1 MIFRFHKNSVGGEKN
16 VRNNYVSGSCILE
29 NALSY
34 TSDFYPNISRI
45 MQLLLC
51 LTVGTCCCERSFLA
65 LRRLITWM
73 TQSRLCGL
81 SMLHIHRSG
90 AVGEINTTSV
100 PKKNKKTMGR
110 IWAFDTNTSWF
121 FSNKQVDI

>member
-81 SMLHIHRSG
+81 SMLHIHRSDT
-90 AVGEINTTSV
+90 VSEINATSV
-100 PKKNKKTMGR
+100 PKKNGMHMG
-110 IWAFDTNTSWF
+110 F
-121 FSNKQVDI
+121 